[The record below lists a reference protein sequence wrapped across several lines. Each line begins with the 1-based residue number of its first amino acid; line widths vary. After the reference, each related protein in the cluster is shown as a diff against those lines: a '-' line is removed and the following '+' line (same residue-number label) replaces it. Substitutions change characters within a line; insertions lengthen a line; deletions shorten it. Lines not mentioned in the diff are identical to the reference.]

1 MSTITFNAFSFL
13 RPKLA
18 HSGVCYSNAA
28 LEIPEGITVDE
39 LVARLG
45 LEDGDVEAAFINGKI
60 SLLESTLHDG
70 DRVGLVPPG
79 TPGPYRVLL
88 GIANR

>member
-1 MSTITFNAFSFL
+1 MSTITFSAFSFL

-18 HSGVCYSNAA
+18 VKGVCCSNAT
-28 LEIPEGITVDE
+28 LEVPEGITVGE
-39 LVARLG
+39 LAARVG
-45 LEDGDVEAAFINGKI
+45 LEKGDVEAAFVNGKI
-60 SLLESTLHDG
+60 TSLDSTLHDG

-88 GIANR
+88 GIAKP